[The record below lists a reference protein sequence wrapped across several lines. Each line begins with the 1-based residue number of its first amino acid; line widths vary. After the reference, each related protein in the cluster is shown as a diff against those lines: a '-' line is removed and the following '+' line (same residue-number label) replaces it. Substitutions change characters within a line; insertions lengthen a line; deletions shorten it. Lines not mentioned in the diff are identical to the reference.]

1 MYFAFVMCGCFVC
14 VCVCVCE
21 YLCVCVFIC
30 HKVKVFN
37 FQYLLTPGADLRG
50 RLRGFLRQEE
60 GLKGEIYPPPSE
72 SQKVLVHL
80 FHLRQNHNGCMMWFL
95 LL

>member
-1 MYFAFVMCGCFVC
+1 MLCVCISLHIVCLYNVCILRLLCVDVLCMCVC
-14 VCVCVCE
+14 YVCVCVCE

-60 GLKGEIYPPPSE
+60 GLKGEIYPP
-72 SQKVLVHL
+72 L
-80 FHLRQNHNGCMMWFL
+80 
-95 LL
+95 